1 MRQAKSKKKSRARA
15 RKSEKTDPD
24 DRWLY
29 PRTLDEGHFG
39 ARILDRDNLI
49 SGDGGS
55 GRIKVNTEF
64 GVFLFDYDRE
74 ELRKQVARF
83 LRNEMNN
90 LTLNKL
96 YKKNLGAVDSL
107 NEEAFDLFE
116 RRIAAKMEVL
126 PYHLVQQIFFALASK
141 LEAKEVL
148 VSNEKSAYRKLWDSL
163 GRFYGQ
169 SL

>member
-1 MRQAKSKKKSRARA
+1 MRQDKSKKNSHAA
-15 RKSEKTDPD
+15 AAKSEKTDPD
-24 DRWLY
+24 GLGLY
-29 PRTLDEGHFG
+29 ARALNEGHFG

-49 SGDGGS
+49 SGDGLS
-55 GRIKVNTEF
+55 GKIKVNTIF
-64 GVFLFDYDRE
+64 GTFLFDYDRE

-126 PYHLVQQIFFALASK
+126 PY
-141 LEAKEVL
+141 
-148 VSNEKSAYRKLWDSL
+148 
-163 GRFYGQ
+163 
-169 SL
+169 